1 MAGILPKIGIT
12 TTMINK
18 SKPVKDLKVIG
29 EEAGSGF
36 SPAQIKKF
44 IDEVKVEATKIV
56 WPDRKVT
63 MGLTAV
69 VIILSAVASVYLGT
83 VDLLFGKIVASFL
96 N

>member
-1 MAGILPKIGIT
+1 
-12 TTMINK
+12 MINT
-18 SKPVKDLKVIG
+18 SKPVKDLRVIG
-29 EEAGSGF
+29 EEASGGF
-36 SPAQIKKF
+36 SPSQIKKF

-69 VIILSAVASVYLGT
+69 VIILSAVASLYLGT
-83 VDLLFGKIVASFL
+83 VDLLLGKIVASFL

>member
-1 MAGILPKIGIT
+1 
-12 TTMINK
+12 MINK

-29 EEAGSGF
+29 EEAGSSF
-36 SPAQIKKF
+36 SPSQIKKF

-69 VIILSAVASVYLGT
+69 VIILSVVASLYLGT
-83 VDLLFGKIVASFL
+83 VDLLLGKIVASFL

>member
-1 MAGILPKIGIT
+1 MT
-12 TTMINK
+12 NN
-18 SKPVKDLKVIG
+18 SKPVKDPQVIA
-29 EEAGSGF
+29 EDLSSF

-44 IDEVKVEATKIV
+44 INEVKAEATKIV

-69 VIILSAVASVYLGT
+69 VVILSAVASIYLGT
-83 VDLLFGKIVASFL
+83 VDLLLGKIVSSFL

>member
-1 MAGILPKIGIT
+1 MLLPKIGMA

-18 SKPVKDLKVIG
+18 SKPIKDLKAID
-29 EEAGSGF
+29 EESGSF

-44 IDEVKVEATKIV
+44 INEVKVEANKIV

-63 MGLTAV
+63 MGLTTV
-69 VIILSAVASVYLGT
+69 VIILSVVASIYLGT
-83 VDLLFGKIVASFL
+83 VDLLLGKIVSSFL